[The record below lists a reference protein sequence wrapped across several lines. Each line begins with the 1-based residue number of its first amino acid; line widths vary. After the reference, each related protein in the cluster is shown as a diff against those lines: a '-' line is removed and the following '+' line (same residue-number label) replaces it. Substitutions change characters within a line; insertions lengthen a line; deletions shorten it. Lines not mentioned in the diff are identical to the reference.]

1 MLLRDL
7 TDEELTAAL
16 DELQTNG
23 IIEWR
28 PGNARDTIKATLL
41 PTHPDGAL
49 KLLATLSPHACK
61 IWWTL
66 LKLKQL
72 TALNN

>member
-28 PGNARDTIKATLL
+28 PGNARDTHKGHFA
-41 PTHPDGAL
+41 PYAP
-49 KLLATLSPHACK
+49 
-61 IWWTL
+61 
-66 LKLKQL
+66 
-72 TALNN
+72 